1 VHKLPRVRIEFD
13 ARDYRKPW
21 RFTEPEGRVDLL
33 FRPRVERVARTGALL
48 LRSEVHQLFGSW
60 SGRTLTDAGEA
71 LAIEALPGFAEEHR
85 ARW

>member
-1 VHKLPRVRIEFD
+1 VN
-13 ARDYRKPW
+13 
-21 RFTEPEGRVDLL
+21 
-33 FRPRVERVARTGALL
+33 ALL

-60 SGRTLTDAGEA
+60 SGRALTDAGET